1 MQAPPIQSVRVRSRA
16 RARRARKVPPIATHR
31 RIAIPRPRQSAPI
44 NRVNPSRFTHR
55 HPLGKPH
62 PCAKPR
68 QFAHL
73 PQRGNLPR
81 LGKPRRLARLP
92 QRGNLPRLGKPRR
105 FVNQRR
111 RLGNLR
117 RFVNQRRRLG
127 KQPQLSSA
135 ANRSKINQR
144 DLRRRRRSSRSRLA
158 RLRIPRSTRSIQ
170 RNMSTIS
177 HDQKANRFTAEVDGH
192 HAELDYTVADGVMTI
207 THTRVPQAIGGRGI
221 AAELMRDAVKVAGER
236 GWSIN
241 PACSYAA
248 AYMRKH
254 AQSADKRHI
263 DDLLDEALDESFPA
277 SDSPS
282 VGGSS

>member
-1 MQAPPIQSVRVRSRA
+1 
-16 RARRARKVPPIATHR
+16 
-31 RIAIPRPRQSAPI
+31 
-44 NRVNPSRFTHR
+44 
-55 HPLGKPH
+55 
-62 PCAKPR
+62 
-68 QFAHL
+68 
-73 PQRGNLPR
+73 
-81 LGKPRRLARLP
+81 
-92 QRGNLPRLGKPRR
+92 
-105 FVNQRR
+105 
-111 RLGNLR
+111 
-117 RFVNQRRRLG
+117 
-127 KQPQLSSA
+127 
-135 ANRSKINQR
+135 
-144 DLRRRRRSSRSRLA
+144 
-158 RLRIPRSTRSIQ
+158 
-170 RNMSTIS
+170 MSTIS
-177 HDQKANRFTAEVDGH
+177 HDQKANQFTAEVDGH
-192 HAELDYTVADGVMTI
+192 RAELDYTVADGVMTI